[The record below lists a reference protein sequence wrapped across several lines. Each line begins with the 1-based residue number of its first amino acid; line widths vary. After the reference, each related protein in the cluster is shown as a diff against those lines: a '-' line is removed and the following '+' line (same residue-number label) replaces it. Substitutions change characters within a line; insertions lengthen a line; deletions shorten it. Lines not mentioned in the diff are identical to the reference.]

1 MCFVVETESRV
12 TTHAGKRI
20 RERFGGG
27 KKASQTVADRAL
39 SKGLGHDELTGKL
52 KRYIDSLWFR
62 NRTAN
67 NIKVY
72 SEKVFIFNG
81 NVLITVISLPTGLK
95 KIANKLFQNK
105 NTEVEE
111 IA

>member
-1 MCFVVETESRV
+1 MVETECHV
-12 TTHAGKRI
+12 TAHAGKRI
-20 RERFGGG
+20 RERVGGG
-27 KKASQTVADRAL
+27 KKASQNVADRAL
-39 SKGLGHDELTGKL
+39 SKGLGHQELTGKL

-72 SEKVFIFNG
+72 SEKVYIFKG

-105 NTEVEE
+105 NAEVDEVV
-111 IA
+111 